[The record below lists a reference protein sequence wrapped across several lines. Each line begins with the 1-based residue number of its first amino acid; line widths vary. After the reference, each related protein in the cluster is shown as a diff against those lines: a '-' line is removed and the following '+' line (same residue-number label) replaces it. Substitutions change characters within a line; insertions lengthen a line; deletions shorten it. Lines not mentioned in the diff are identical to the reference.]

1 VHNLDN
7 YLNYLN
13 RYSNFSEVYFSG
25 TLANGISF
33 KNGSLSQVSS
43 SNSSGYAFRALDRSI
58 SFGAT
63 NEEEWSIVKEHLDR
77 VIENSRVPGRNKLSN
92 EGVFKDKWEVAVKRK
107 IEDMALE
114 DKISILKDIDQ
125 ILIEKKIPMRILS
138 IADIRQKE
146 ILVNSEG
153 TEIEGD
159 ISKVAFFGVIG
170 YYENGNFEQRF
181 IQLGFSG
188 GYEALEYWDL
198 FNTISNEAE
207 ALKRSVIA
215 KSINPGYYDLVV
227 GPEISGIVAHES
239 AGHPM
244 ELDRILGREMSQAGE
259 SFIKFQ
265 DMGKQVGSQHV
276 NVVDDPT
283 IEHSYGYYKYDRDGV
298 KAKKRYLYKNGLI
311 NEFLSNRESAGRV
324 NLKSTAASRISEW
337 DKDPIPRMS
346 TTFIEPGEYSLEE
359 LIEDVK
365 LGIYMKSYNEWNIDD
380 IRFNE
385 KYVGLEAYILENGRI
400 GEQIRRPTLETTTIK
415 FYSSIDAVGKDLKF
429 FAGTC
434 GKGDPMQGVDVW
446 MGGPHARLRNIYM
459 R

>member
-1 VHNLDN
+1 LQNIDK

-13 RYSNFSEVYFSG
+13 RYTNFSEVYFSE
-25 TLANGISF
+25 TFSNGVSF
-33 KNGSLSQVSS
+33 KNGSLSQVSGS
-43 SNSSGYAFRALDRSI
+43 TSSGYAFRAIDKSI
-58 SFGAT
+58 SFGAI
-63 NEEEWSIVKEHLDR
+63 NQENWSIVKEHLDR
-77 VIENSRVPGRNKLSN
+77 IIENSRIPGRDKLSH
-92 EGVFKDKWEVAVKRK
+92 EEVYKDKWSVPVQKK
-107 IEDMALE
+107 IEDMDLE

-125 ILIEKKIPMRILS
+125 ILVEKKIPMRILA
-138 IADIRQKE
+138 IGDIKQRE
-146 ILVNSEG
+146 FLINSEG

-159 ISKVAFFGVIG
+159 ISKVGFFGAIG
-170 YYENGNFEQRF
+170 YYEGGNFEQRF

-198 FNTISNEAE
+198 YATIGEEAE
-207 ALKRSVIA
+207 ALKKSVIA
-215 KSINPGYYDLVV
+215 KPINPGYYDLVI

-239 AGHPM
+239 AGHPT
-244 ELDRILGREMSQAGE
+244 ELDRILGREMAQAGE
-259 SFIKFQ
+259 SFIKLG
-265 DMGKQVGSQHV
+265 DKGKPVGSPQV

-283 IEHSYGYYKYDRDGV
+283 IDHSYGYYKYDRDGV
-298 KAKKRYLYKNGLI
+298 KARKRYLYKKGLI

-324 NLKSTAASRISEW
+324 NSKSTAASRISEW

-346 TTFIEPGEYSLEE
+346 TTFIEPGDFNFEE
-359 LIEDVK
+359 LVEDVK
-365 LGIYMKSYNEWNIDD
+365 LGIYMKSYSEWNIDD

-385 KYVGLEAYILENGRI
+385 KYVGLEAYLIENGEIR
-400 GEQIRRPTLETTTIK
+400 EQIRRPTLETTTIK